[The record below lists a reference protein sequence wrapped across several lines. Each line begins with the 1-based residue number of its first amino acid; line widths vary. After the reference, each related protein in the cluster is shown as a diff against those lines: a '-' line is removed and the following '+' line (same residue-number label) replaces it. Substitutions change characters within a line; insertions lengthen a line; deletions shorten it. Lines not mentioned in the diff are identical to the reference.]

1 MVLSVPEDHRDSAVA
16 VRCKVVDVP
25 VVVVDA
31 QETVEAPLLQCVDK
45 VVDIPVVTQRLI
57 PMVQT
62 VLKTI
67 EIPLLHF
74 FDKVID
80 DPGLRLVQV
89 SQGQV
94 VEETVVLTQFHA
106 R

>member
-1 MVLSVPEDHRDSAVA
+1 MFRSCSSSKVDDIPVLSVPEDRRGSAVA
-16 VRCKVVDVP
+16 VRCKAVDVP

-31 QETVEAPLLQCVDK
+31 KETVEAPLLQCVDK

-67 EIPLLHF
+67 EIL
-74 FDKVID
+74 
-80 DPGLRLVQV
+80 
-89 SQGQV
+89 QGD
-94 VEETVVLTQFHA
+94 